1 MFAVLACKPSDSR
14 VGKPLLVAVRPRRCK
29 DVHCCDSVTNGVD
42 VSPFVLDTG
51 RHTQLSLR
59 ASLWAGAKPWFNTV
73 KATVQRAEAPG
84 ECVPRA
90 GSVRCGCVW
99 VFSFLRR
106 GDLVASPPPSQV
118 GTGQSPRSSGLCV
131 QRDRVWSTRRPCPS
145 LRRCRSA
152 RLRAENGDLAT
163 CASRPP

>member
-59 ASLWAGAKPWFNTV
+59 ASLWAGAKP
-73 KATVQRAEAPG
+73 
-84 ECVPRA
+84 
-90 GSVRCGCVW
+90 
-99 VFSFLRR
+99 
-106 GDLVASPPPSQV
+106 
-118 GTGQSPRSSGLCV
+118 
-131 QRDRVWSTRRPCPS
+131 
-145 LRRCRSA
+145 
-152 RLRAENGDLAT
+152 
-163 CASRPP
+163 